1 MDILQKVTWSTAEQ
15 TLKYKVYLGLWT
27 NWSRGSVLGKTL
39 TLSRQQAALTALLCV
54 AAFTLAGG
62 FSSQISSS
70 VGNEVLLDGVN
81 CGTLVSNGSSLPVEM
96 ASYFAQLVNN
106 AQNYVQQC
114 YSTGSSG
121 LIDCKAFVTE
131 RIPLFINDTAQCPFQ
146 TRVCRSNTS
155 NLILDTGYLSSHD
168 HFGVNAPPDDRTF
181 MRRVLHCGALTTTG
195 FTHQYEEQN
204 RNYTLYDY
212 GTSFKASGK
221 LTFTNQAKSIE
232 SQYIFGRGE
241 ATNFDYLLQE
251 YASWV
256 FNGGYKHPATFIPI
270 KELQR
275 TDADTTLLFLSGN
288 GVLFTEPVED
298 DW

>member
-1 MDILQKVTWSTAEQ
+1 M
-15 TLKYKVYLGLWT
+15 
-27 NWSRGSVLGKTL
+27 
-39 TLSRQQAALTALLCV
+39 
-54 AAFTLAGG
+54 
-62 FSSQISSS
+62 
-70 VGNEVLLDGVN
+70 
-81 CGTLVSNGSSLPVEM
+81 SNGSSLPVEM

-168 HFGVNAPPDDRTF
+168 HFGVNAPPDDRIF

-241 ATNFDYLLQE
+241 ATNFDYLLQC
-251 YASWV
+251 V
-256 FNGGYKHPATFIPI
+256 V
-270 KELQR
+270 L
-275 TDADTTLLFLSGN
+275 TL
-288 GVLFTEPVED
+288 PP
-298 DW
+298 